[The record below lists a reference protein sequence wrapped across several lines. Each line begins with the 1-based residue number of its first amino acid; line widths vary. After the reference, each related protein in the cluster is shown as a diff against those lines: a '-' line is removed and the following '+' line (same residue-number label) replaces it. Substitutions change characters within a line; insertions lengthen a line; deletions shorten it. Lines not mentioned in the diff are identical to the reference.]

1 MPFQPALLQNLDC
14 LMLGKFAIEGNEDQ
28 YPLYDKQITRLF
40 ETLQHCLQT
49 NLNAKVLMPVSA
61 PFLLE
66 IADLLAHKIDE
77 RIRLVF
83 MGESAQAMI
92 EYANINLEYLT
103 PRL

>member
-1 MPFQPALLQNLDC
+1 MV
-14 LMLGKFAIEGNEDQ
+14 GKFAIENKVEGVETPQ
-28 YPLYDKQITRLF
+28 PYDKQISHLF

-66 IADLLAHKIDE
+66 ICDLLAHKIDE

-103 PRL
+103 PRLQQKIY